1 MPRRGSRLLAKLAE
15 KLKTAPQKTDVKR
28 EIAEMLGPTIF
39 YVHESRFEPVED
51 VEAVGEAEEAV
62 EDGLEP
68 AGEAEEAVED
78 GEYIGQSVVRRVFP
92 GERVGRTLF

>member
-1 MPRRGSRLLAKLAE
+1 MPRRGLLKLVK
-15 KLKTAPQKTDVKR
+15 KLKAEPQKTDVKK
-28 EIAEMLGPTIF
+28 EIAEMLGPAIF

-92 GERVGRTLF
+92 GGRVGRALF